1 MNESI
6 TIQVQSEEY
15 ETINVELSVEEVQA
29 LYKLRKENATR
40 ILELDKLLKD
50 TQNNYKY
57 ACEARDEAKAEL
69 EQAHT
74 LLSALGIADKTEA
87 EESYYRKALHIS
99 TRIALFIA
107 KGMKQ

>member
-1 MNESI
+1 MNTSI

-29 LYKLRKENATR
+29 IYKLRKENAAR
-40 ILELDKLLKD
+40 ILELEKKLKD
-50 TQNNYKY
+50 TETNHKY
-57 ACEARDEAKAEL
+57 ASEARDAAKSEL

-87 EESYYRKALHIS
+87 EESYYRKDLHIS

-107 KGMKQ
+107 KGMK